1 MEEVVTDFLDEIP
14 KFSCIWKKSL
24 ITLVITVA
32 AKDLIYRNGRILFN
46 AGVDIHRG
54 WLQIPVED
62 LDTSVTDAFSAV
74 CV

>member
-14 KFSCIWKKSL
+14 KLSCIWKKSL

-32 AKDLIYRNGRILFN
+32 AKDLIYQNGRILFN

-54 WLQIPVED
+54 WLLEIPYMCG
-62 LDTSVTDAFSAV
+62 DTHIRWR
-74 CV
+74 